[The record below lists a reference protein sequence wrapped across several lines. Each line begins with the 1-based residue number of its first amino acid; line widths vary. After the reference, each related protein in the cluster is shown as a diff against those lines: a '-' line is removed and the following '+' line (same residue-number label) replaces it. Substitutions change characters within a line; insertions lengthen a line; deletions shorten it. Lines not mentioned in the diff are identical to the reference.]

1 MKRVALFALCA
12 ALGACSGGDHEDLKR
27 WMAESTKDMRG
38 KIPPLPEVKP
48 YQPVPYDV
56 EGLVDPFKSSKIEPE
71 SRVKGGGKGGPF
83 QPDFDARELRNSL
96 LEKYPLESL
105 KMIGYLNIN
114 RQPIAAIA
122 VDGKVKQLKVG
133 DYAGLDFGMVTK
145 ITDQEV
151 VLRELI
157 QDSAGDWSERTSY
170 LYLQGKE
177 ESKK

>member
-1 MKRVALFALCA
+1 MKRIALLGMALLLA
-12 ALGACSGGDHEDLKR
+12 ACSTGSDHEDLRR
-27 WMAESTKDMRG
+27 WMNDAAKDAKG
-38 KIPPLPEVKP
+38 KIPPLPQVTP
-48 YQPVPYDV
+48 YEAVAYDA
-56 EGLVDPFKSSKIEPE
+56 GNLLDPFKSAKIGVEQQK
-71 SRVKGGGKGGPF
+71 SSGSGL
-83 QPDFDARELRNSL
+83 QPDMNRPREP
-96 LEKYPLESL
+96 LEAYPLESL

-114 RQPIAAIA
+114 RQPMAAIA
-122 VDGKVKQLKVG
+122 VDGKVKQIKVG

-145 ITDQEV
+145 ITDKEV